1 MLNSFLAGRG
11 ANIAV
16 PSKFSEKQCPNDVE
30 VPLASAKDKQ
40 FAAPLHSRTPS
51 PSPLEHLGRLIASP
65 YSHQGIRSRSPSP
78 LTPRIQRCVR
88 SAPVTPASD
97 DAQLLTEPP
106 ISEKFTLIPLFSDDA
121 RMQSIKNFG
130 DEAIMAAVQAAASQL
145 KTTKFSNTADQL
157 QNDVSNEVSDGD
169 ITKMETVSDVAPFSL
184 HEEVMSFASSDAIA
198 YSLETDQDASSIQ
211 DETGQVKSI
220 ATDSYP
226 SFDSKAVELSI
237 ASSDVS
243 TIMRPQ
249 EPWSVINTPELKRA
263 NPILDTEQLVP
274 RGQTSTANSRPPISV
289 LYFENRIKDEDFG
302 QTTSS
307 MTLYKS

>member
-16 PSKFSEKQCPNDVE
+16 PGKFNETQCPNDTE
-30 VPLASAKDKQ
+30 VPLASTKGKHVAS
-40 FAAPLHSRTPS
+40 PLHSRSPS
-51 PSPLEHLGRLIASP
+51 PSPLEHLGRLISSP

-78 LTPRIQRCVR
+78 LTPRLQRFVR

-97 DAQLLTEPP
+97 DTQLLTEPP
-106 ISEKFTLIPLFSDDA
+106 ISEKFTLIPAFSDDA
-121 RMQSIKNFG
+121 MQSIKNFG
-130 DEAIMAAVQAAASQL
+130 DEAILAAVQAAASQL
-145 KTTKFSNTADQL
+145 KTTKFSNTTDQL
-157 QNDVSNEVSDGD
+157 QNDVSNEISEGD
-169 ITKMETVSDVAPFSL
+169 ITKMETALDVAPFSL
-184 HEEVMSFASSDAIA
+184 HEEVISFASSDAIA

-211 DETGQVKSI
+211 DGTGKVKSI
-220 ATDSYP
+220 LIDSYP

-263 NPILDTEQLVP
+263 NPILDPEQHVP
-274 RGQTSTANSRPPISV
+274 GGQSNTPNSRPPISV

-302 QTTSS
+302 QT
-307 MTLYKS
+307 MTLHKS